1 MKQAIPSV
9 RTGKPDLDQALSVVK
24 QSLDEI
30 TGQTRNAAQL
40 QQLATTAT
48 LPEVIAQLNAILAR
62 IQ

>member
-30 TGQTRNAAQL
+30 TGQTRNATPL
-40 QQLATTAT
+40 QPLATTAT
-48 LPEVIAQLNAILAR
+48 LPEVITHLNAILAR